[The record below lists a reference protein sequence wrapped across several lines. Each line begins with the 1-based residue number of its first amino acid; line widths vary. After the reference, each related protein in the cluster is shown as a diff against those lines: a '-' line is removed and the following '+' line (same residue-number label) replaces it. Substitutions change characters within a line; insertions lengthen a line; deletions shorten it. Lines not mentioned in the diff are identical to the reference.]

1 MKYKMRI
8 AGSGGQSVIFAA
20 KILVRA
26 AELGGFKTIWL
37 PTQVS
42 EMRGSEASCGIVLAK
57 EPYARY
63 DSCDA
68 DILIAMSRQAILRF
82 GDNKNSI
89 TITDERFEK
98 LCGGGS
104 VVCVNTAE
112 CGQGAAFEGLN
123 NLLMI
128 GAMLAETDII
138 KSRDVYKALKEH
150 ISGRAAERNINAVEY
165 GRQKAYRKRLQ
176 REIV

>member
-1 MKYKMRI
+1 MKYKI
-8 AGSGGQSVIFAA
+8 TISGSGGQSVIFAA

-26 AELGGFKTIWL
+26 AERDGFKSIWL
-37 PTQVS
+37 PLQVS
-42 EMRGSEASCGIVLAK
+42 EMRGSEASCVIILEK
-57 EPYARY
+57 EPYSMY
-63 DSCDA
+63 DSCDD

-82 GDNKNSI
+82 GNNMNSI
-89 TITDERFEK
+89 IITDEKFAK
-98 LCGGGS
+98 LCGGNA
-104 VVCVNTAE
+104 VCVNTDE
-112 CGQGAAFEGLN
+112 CSQGASLEGLN

-138 KSRDVYKALKEH
+138 KSCNIYKALEEH
-150 ISGRAAERNINAVEY
+150 IGGRAAQRNIDAVEY